1 MIGLVPLYMLKK
13 AFETNIVHH
22 EVVTE
27 KFIDQSPF
35 RIFFIS
41 DIHRRKIT
49 KKLITNLSSIDAVI
63 IGGDMAEAN
72 VPITR
77 IEDNL
82 KKLAK
87 VAPIYFVW
95 GNNDR
100 EIGES
105 IIRNLIEQVNGKI
118 LENQSICLRDEQHR
132 IMIVGIDDVSTGRAN
147 IQHAFESINNEDTV
161 VFVSHTP
168 SVFKKVQYA
177 YNPDILLAG
186 HTHGGQIRLGPL
198 GLYPAGKFNKKRN
211 HASLISNGFGTTLLP
226 FRLGAPAECHVL
238 TFYNANKQPD

>member
-1 MIGLVPLYMLKK
+1 MLKK
-13 AFETNIVHH
+13 AFETNILHH
-22 EVVTE
+22 EIATE

-49 KKLITNLSSIDAVI
+49 KKLLTNLSSIDAVI

-77 IEDNL
+77 IADNL

-105 IIRNLIEQVNGKI
+105 IIQDVIHQVNGKI
-118 LENQSICLRDEQHR
+118 LENQAICVRDERHR
-132 IMIVGIDDVSTGRAN
+132 IMLVGVDDVSSGRAN
-147 IQHAFESINNEDTV
+147 IQRSFESIKNGDTV

-168 SVFKKVQYA
+168 SVFKKVQNA
-177 YNPDILLAG
+177 YDPDILLAG

-198 GLYPAGKFNKKRN
+198 GLYPAGKFIKKRN
-211 HASLISNGFGTTLLP
+211 HATLISNGFGTTLLP

-238 TFYNANKQPD
+238 TLYNANQKPN